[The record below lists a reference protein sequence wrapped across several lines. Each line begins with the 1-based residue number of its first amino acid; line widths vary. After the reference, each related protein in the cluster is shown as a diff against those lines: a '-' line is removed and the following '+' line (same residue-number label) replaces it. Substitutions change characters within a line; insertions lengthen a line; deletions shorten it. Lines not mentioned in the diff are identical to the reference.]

1 MKPFIALLAV
11 VLFSGCATPVQ
22 MGQETQAVEQAY
34 ALCKGTIDSTLGVI
48 RLSEYFVLGKNKNTN
63 YLEKI
68 AHEVYATDEQI
79 SDMEDY
85 HAELKICRDKAV
97 DDLQEINAE
106 YALLA
111 SDYFTEDDKITVDV
125 VKKKITIGEA
135 NRKVTK
141 SEYYFSLK
149 GYDIMKSR

>member
-1 MKPFIALLAV
+1 MNPFIALLAV

-22 MGQETQAVEQAY
+22 MDQDTQAVEQAY
-34 ALCKGTIDSTLGVI
+34 ALCKGTVDSTLGAI

-106 YALLA
+106 YALLT